1 MEQFSDRITFAR
13 KRLGLSQAQLASM
26 LGVSRGACGQWEQGV
41 STPCVAHM
49 AELARVTEVSFEW
62 LATGRGNF
70 ETDIDMEQTSATASS
85 KPTEAIAGRHLTGD
99 LREIVLW
106 LQKLPEDKRD
116 NVVKLLRNIRNLMD

>member
-49 AELARVTEVSFEW
+49 SELARVTEVSFEW

-70 ETDIDMEQTSATASS
+70 ETDIDMEQTSASVGS
-85 KPTEAIAGRHLTGD
+85 KPADAIAGRHLTGD

-106 LQKLPEDKRD
+106 LQKLPDEKRD